1 MKTIVALAISLLATA
16 PAVASETPNVV
27 RGVAK
32 GETVRLA
39 AIVNATPA
47 PVVQVAPAKK
57 IRVVLAS
64 PYGN

>member
-1 MKTIVALAISLLATA
+1 MKTIVALAISLLAAA
-16 PAVASETPNVV
+16 PAIASETRNVA

-32 GETVRLA
+32 GETVRMA
-39 AIVNATPA
+39 AIVNAAPA
-47 PVVQVAPAKK
+47 PGVQVVPAKK